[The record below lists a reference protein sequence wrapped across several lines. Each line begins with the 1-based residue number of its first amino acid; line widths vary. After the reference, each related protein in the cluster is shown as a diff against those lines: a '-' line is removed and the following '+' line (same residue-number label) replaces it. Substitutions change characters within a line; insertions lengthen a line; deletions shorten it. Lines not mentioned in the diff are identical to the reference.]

1 MPQFINSPL
10 GSGLLI
16 ACAFVLIF
24 AASCGQNTSSHD
36 NASQPE
42 ASSNSRNT
50 GNNKEASADDITN
63 AEAAD
68 TRPRF
73 DNVHRQ
79 NAGRFVFEATKPI
92 HYVQLPA
99 ATGGQG
105 LLKYSIRPSLPA
117 GLAFDSHTRV
127 LSGTAST
134 VQASTTYTYTV
145 ADSDANTQASDID
158 SFTFTITV
166 NERDTA
172 PAFAANARI
181 TNLKLTVNTALPNAV
196 NLPQA
201 TGGNGGAYV
210 YTFLPELPQGL
221 VFNAHDLT
229 LTGTPTEAQ
238 AATIYNY
245 KVADTDSNIEAS
257 DTNSLSFIIS
267 VTAPDASNSVPT
279 LSGSVDFSSIG
290 SGSSRSRLVL
300 QLVAGQPGAT
310 LSSIVFPAA
319 RGGDG
324 ALRYSI
330 APSRTK
336 AGDTNTLELLNA
348 GSPTGLEFNLST
360 RQLSGRVTQALGP
373 MRYQYKVED
382 SDDNT
387 RPADTDL
394 LFFSVEV
401 LAAGTSSPPAA
412 ALQLVDTRDLELPA
426 HQSARLS
433 LGYATGGSNSYTYS
447 LTSSTGALSEA
458 MNFNSAQ
465 NELILDAD
473 LQAGRHTLRHSV
485 TDSNGDTET
494 QSFTITKLAPVRLP
508 EIANILYDRRGRT
521 DTTGATSDTSDDVVQ
536 LPAATQGKGP
546 YNYTLKQWRFND
558 DGRDGRWR
566 QLERYLAFDS
576 STRSLTIAQD
586 FRGTRIALLYQATDT
601 DGVTDYESFSLE
613 PNRLLD
619 SNNRWAKAT
628 ACRHKYRTSLVSL
641 QDGLSFHIHLE
652 AQLLLDAL
660 SGWQSGQPL
669 PRTPVLFQ
677 QAIDKWNEVFGH
689 NAPILHTQRSLNV
702 PVYRDDGIS
711 TLSKWGLK
719 SPLDTW
725 IAFERSDADPNNL
738 WVQRSSDLV
747 INNINSDNRVMIR
760 NGQIEQHR
768 WTPAELRNT
777 LIHELG
783 HSLGLGHSTNRA
795 HIMYAD
801 NSGGQNGIHADEVR
815 LIRCLYDLP
824 APSSQLLANFA
835 GGGSGRFSKP
845 AVMARQAAQARKLGV
860 GWTSNPATG
869 HYSCGH
875 R

>member
-229 LTGTPTEAQ
+229 LTGTPEAEHP
-238 AATIYNY
+238 ATIYTY
-245 KVADTDSNIEAS
+245 KVADTDSNNEAS

-536 LPAATQGKGP
+536 LPAATQGRGD
-546 YNYTLKQWRFND
+546 YSYSLEQLQLNAQGQAVWTTR
-558 DGRDGRWR
+558 
-566 QLERYLAFDS
+566 LERGLSFSAS
-576 STRSLTIAQD
+576 QRTLSIASN
-586 FRGTRIALLYQATDT
+586 FRGANIRFAYRATDT
-601 DGVTDYESFSLE
+601 DETFDYQFFSIGPRIRRDFE
-613 PNRLLD
+613 GKITI
-619 SNNRWAKAT
+619 KAT
-628 ACRHKYRTSLVSL
+628 ATSHKHQFVQVNLNE
-641 QDGLSFHIHLE
+641 GLNFHIHISANE
-652 AQLLLDAL
+652 IQRVARQAASSWNQAL
-660 SGWQSGQPL
+660 SSNTAI
-669 PRTPVLFQ
+669 RTTYT
-677 QAIDKWNEVFGH
+677 ANT
-689 NAPILHTQRSLNV
+689 A
-702 PVYRDDGIS
+702 VYEHDGVS
-711 TLSKWGLK
+711 TISKWGLTR
-719 SPLDTW
+719 PLEQW
-725 IAFERSDADPNNL
+725 AAFELTDIDQLYNL
-738 WVQRSSDLV
+738 WISRASDIVFDPLIYYSV
-747 INNINSDNRVMIR
+747 YGILPTRQESYIR
-760 NGQIEQHR
+760 KV
-768 WTPAELRNT
+768 L
-777 LIHELG
+777 LHEMG
-783 HSLGLGHSTNRA
+783 HSLGLGHSVNPT
-795 HIMYAD
+795 HIMYYSTA
-801 NSGGQNGIHADEVR
+801 STATGIHADEVR
-815 LIRCLYDLP
+815 LIRGLYNRP